1 VRKLL
6 FFNRIIRRHIEIINL
21 FDSKE
26 KYLEAVREL
35 EIELYKNI
43 G

>member
-1 VRKLL
+1 VLELL

-21 FDSKE
+21 FGSKE
-26 KYLEAVREL
+26 KDLKAVREL